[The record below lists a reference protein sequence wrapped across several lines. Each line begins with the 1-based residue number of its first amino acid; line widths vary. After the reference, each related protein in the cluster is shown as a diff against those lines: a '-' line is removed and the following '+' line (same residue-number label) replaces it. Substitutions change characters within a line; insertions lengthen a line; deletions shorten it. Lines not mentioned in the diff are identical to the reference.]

1 MIEETPTIDK
11 HISTYLTELVLDQTL
26 MEEYWRDQKEALAK
40 SGLTPAQQEIL
51 LSQDHAAIGQAML
64 SECSKLPQPMGGE
77 FHYFWPGFQPPSP
90 RPS

>member
-1 MIEETPTIDK
+1 MIEKTPMIDK
-11 HISTYLTELVLDQTL
+11 RISTYLCELVLDQTK
-26 MEEYWRDQKEALAK
+26 MEEYWRDPKEALAK

-64 SECSKLPQPMGGE
+64 SENSKLPQPVGSE
-77 FHYFWPGFQPPSP
+77 FYYHSPEFLPPSP